1 MSATI
6 EENKMNTS
14 NKITTLKLVLEQ
26 TDGIAKD
33 KLFGLGLGAQRCG
46 STWIGK
52 YLSNHPEFYISSI
65 KEMHIFDALSKQR
78 EHPLIRKFNENEA
91 FQLKPDQQDILKIYE
106 GKKKYYEY
114 FDEKIE
120 RSHTAFGEITPE
132 YSLLG
137 KQFLKIIEESH
148 PNIRYFVS
156 LRRPIGRY
164 LSALSYYGRNRPKF
178 NIEKNYVQGLQKK
191 LFCHYTRYT
200 LNIKNLLSIVPKEK
214 IFFFFYED
222 LFNGTTD
229 TLFKLC
235 NHLEISKIA
244 PENIN
249 LSLSNIVNN
258 TNSNDKLRK
267 PNHEEMKAIYAKF
280 QSEYKDLSPLIS
292 KRLPDSWDN
301 DTANYG

>member
-1 MSATI
+1 
-6 EENKMNTS
+6 MNS
-14 NKITTLKLVLEQ
+14 LNKITNLKLCLEQ

-52 YLSNHPEFYISSI
+52 YLNNHPEFYISST
-65 KEMHIFDALSKQR
+65 KEMHIFDALRHQR
-78 EHPLIRKFNENEA
+78 KHPLLRKFNENEKY
-91 FQLKPDQQDILKIYE
+91 QLQPDQEDILKIYQ

-114 FDEKIE
+114 FDERIKV
-120 RSHTAFGEITPE
+120 SHTAFGEITPE

-156 LRRPIGRY
+156 LRRPISRY

-178 NIEKNYVQGLQKK
+178 NIEKNYTQGLKKK

-200 LNIKNLLSIVPKEK
+200 LNIENLFSIVPKEK
-214 IFFFFYED
+214 IHFLFYED

-229 TLFKLC
+229 TLFELC
-235 NHLEISKIA
+235 DHLEISRVE
-244 PENIN
+244 PESID
-249 LSLSNIVNN
+249 LSLSKIVNN
-258 TNSNDKLRK
+258 TDSHAKLRE
-267 PNHEEMKAIYAKF
+267 PNHEEMKAIYSKF
-280 QSEYKDLSPLIS
+280 HKEYKNLSSLIE
-292 KRLPDSWDN
+292 KKLPDSWNN
-301 DTANYG
+301 DIANYG

>member
-65 KEMHIFDALSKQR
+65 KEMHIFDALRKQR
-78 EHPLIRKFNENEA
+78 KHPLLRKFNENEA
-91 FQLKPDQQDILKIYE
+91 FQLQPDQQDILKIYE

-120 RSHTAFGEITPE
+120 SSHTAFGEITPE

-137 KQFLKIIEESH
+137 KQFLKIIEEATDAFFTDTS
-148 PNIRYFVS
+148 P
-156 LRRPIGRY
+156 LRKMSGIGRNY
-164 LSALSYYGRNRPKF
+164 LQPPPQGNASATRD
-178 NIEKNYVQGLQKK
+178 QK
-191 LFCHYTRYT
+191 
-200 LNIKNLLSIVPKEK
+200 S
-214 IFFFFYED
+214 
-222 LFNGTTD
+222 G
-229 TLFKLC
+229 
-235 NHLEISKIA
+235 
-244 PENIN
+244 
-249 LSLSNIVNN
+249 
-258 TNSNDKLRK
+258 
-267 PNHEEMKAIYAKF
+267 
-280 QSEYKDLSPLIS
+280 
-292 KRLPDSWDN
+292 
-301 DTANYG
+301 

>member
-65 KEMHIFDALSKQR
+65 KEMHIFDALRKQR
-78 EHPLIRKFNENEA
+78 KHPLLRKFNENEA
-91 FQLKPDQQDILKIYE
+91 FQLQPDQQDILKIYE

-120 RSHTAFGEITPE
+120 SSHTAFGEITPE

-137 KQFLKIIEESH
+137 KQFLKIVEESH

-178 NIEKNYVQGLQKK
+178 NIEKNYVQGLKKK

-200 LNIKNLLSIVPKEK
+200 LNIKNLLSVVPKEK

-229 TLFKLC
+229 TLFELC

-267 PNHEEMKAIYAKF
+267 PNHEEMKAIYTKF
-280 QSEYKDLSPLIS
+280 QSEYKDLSSLIS